1 MPQEA
6 SKNPSPFATDVLKL
20 VSGTAV
26 AQVIA
31 ILASPILTRLYGP
44 EAFGLLALFTS
55 ITGIIGVIAC
65 MRYELA
71 IMLPKDDKDSINI
84 LGLCF
89 LMVTI
94 ITVITGIGLFLGS
107 GALLS
112 VLHAQDLAPFMWL
125 VPPFIFVSGLFLALN
140 YWNSRTRHYGRL
152 SIARVTS
159 AVTTTGT
166 QLGAGFG
173 GFPTG
178 GSLIGASLVGS
189 IVSTGILGG
198 QIWGED
204 GASIKRAVS
213 WKGIVAS
220 LKRYDNYLKYD
231 IWSALLNTLS
241 WQAPIFLLAFFFSTS
256 IVGFYSLSMM
266 VIQLPMSLIGGAIAQ
281 VFYQRAAVAKS
292 EGTVGPLVENVFR
305 ILTKI
310 GLLPMILLLFIG
322 KDFFIVIFGTQWA
335 EAGIYIQILSIWAI
349 VWFFSSPLSNL
360 VQIFERQ
367 RWSLVYNISNI
378 ITRIISIIVGGILGN
393 ILLALFLFSISG
405 IIVYGYLCVKMFEFS
420 NVSVNIILDII
431 TQNLFWII
439 FVGSFFLI
447 LELLKVSSIIIV
459 TLSIILGIIYYA
471 HLCKTDP
478 IVYNIVNQYLMKIKR
493 Y

>member
-198 QIWGED
+198 QIWRED

-213 WKGIVAS
+213 RKGIVAG
-220 LKRYDNYLKYD
+220 LKRYKKFPLIDSF
-231 IWSALLNTLS
+231 SALLNTIS
-241 WQAPIFLLAFFFSTS
+241 WQLPVLLLSAFFSPV
-256 IVGFYSLSMM
+256 IVGFYALGMR
-266 VIQLPMSLIGGAIAQ
+266 VLQTPMSLIGGAIAQ
-281 VFYQRAAVAKS
+281 VFFQRAAEAKR
-292 EGTVGPLVENVFR
+292 EGTLDILVENVFR
-305 ILTKI
+305 VLVIIGLFPILILTLI
-310 GLLPMILLLFIG
+310 GGDLFS
-322 KDFFIVIFGTQWA
+322 VVFGGLWQD
-335 EAGIYIQILSIWAI
+335 AGIFAQILGIWTFI
-349 VWFFSSPLSNL
+349 WFISSPLSTIYIVLEKQDFGFQYNVANL
-360 VQIFERQ
+360 
-367 RWSLVYNISNI
+367 
-378 ITRIISIIVGGILGN
+378 ITRLLSLIIGGIMQSVY
-393 ILLALFLFSISG
+393 IALFLFGLSG
-405 IIVYGYLCVKMFEFS
+405 IIVYGYLCLSMMKFS
-420 NVSVNIILDII
+420 GVSWSRMKKIILPNLFYFTPVGALLIGLKIFNFNSIFLVFIACII
-431 TQNLFWII
+431 T
-439 FVGSFFLI
+439 
-447 LELLKVSSIIIV
+447 
-459 TLSIILGIIYYA
+459 IIYY
-471 HLCKTDP
+471 LYILKTDTQLRT
-478 IVYNIVNQYLMKIKR
+478 ILNQVILS
-493 Y
+493 

>member
-1 MPQEA
+1 
-6 SKNPSPFATDVLKL
+6 
-20 VSGTAV
+20 
-26 AQVIA
+26 
-31 ILASPILTRLYGP
+31 
-44 EAFGLLALFTS
+44 
-55 ITGIIGVIAC
+55 
-65 MRYELA
+65 
-71 IMLPKDDKDSINI
+71 
-84 LGLCF
+84 
-89 LMVTI
+89 
-94 ITVITGIGLFLGS
+94 
-107 GALLS
+107 
-112 VLHAQDLAPFMWL
+112 
-125 VPPFIFVSGLFLALN
+125 LN
-140 YWNSRTRHYGRL
+140 YWNSRTRYYGRL

-159 AVTTTGT
+159 AVTTTGI

-198 QIWGED
+198 QIWRED